1 MKLPDSQVKPIPK
14 TGMTIGRSRRCTLAL
29 PENMPGV
36 SGRHCKLVFMQ
47 GRLVVIDQGST
58 YGTLIHGQKIPPN
71 QPVALRAGSSFALG
85 GQQNTF
91 TILER
96 EK

>member
-1 MKLPDSQVKPIPK
+1 M
-14 TGMTIGRSRRCTLAL
+14 L
-29 PENMPGV
+29 PENTPGV
-36 SGRHCKLVFMQ
+36 SSHHCKLVFMQ

-58 YGTLIHGQKIPPN
+58 YGTLIHGQRIPPN

-91 TILER
+91 TIVETV
-96 EK
+96 K